1 MNVNRSTFDAKLNE
15 LMKAYE
21 AKGLNEAITS
31 GLDLIDSAESFIP
44 ADDYYPEAVD
54 DMRYEFKKA
63 TNMDDLEVEVAS
75 LIDYLKYV
83 DLITRITPAME
94 ALRKKLG
101 WDKKYGED

>member
-21 AKGLNEAITS
+21 AKDLNETITS
-31 GLDLIDSAESFIP
+31 GLDLIDSAEPFIP

-54 DMRYEFKKA
+54 DMRYGFKEA
-63 TNMDDLEVEVAS
+63 TNVEDLEVEIAS

-94 ALRKKLG
+94 SLRKKLG